1 MTLLPDLKAGIDF
14 SGQVWKTVWKMSPFG
29 LKYGQ
34 DLENRAAYPHQEFP
48 GVAPPPRGG
57 GLNKMNLKTETL

>member
-34 DLENRAAYPHQEFP
+34 DLENWAAYLHQEFP
-48 GVAPPPRGG
+48 GVAPPRKGG
-57 GLNKMNLKTETL
+57 G